1 MKNVKKR
8 LVSMLCIMSV
18 LCSACFNMG
27 IVLAEGNGNQ
37 NITLNTAPEKD
48 FKNWTFS
55 DLGINDQE
63 LTGHLNWGDDF
74 KEQTIGTSLDKTIFS
89 GKIKFAGGTTN
100 FGNFYLGGAS
110 QSDGSKWRGFVF
122 TASGA
127 ENLKFAFVGPSG
139 ERYNANGNVG
149 DADTDANAI
158 AVFDKTVAGTTLR
171 GNANLQVS
179 ISVEYVSKT
188 ETTATLK
195 MGVFFDGRLYNN
207 TYYTVKDVP
216 LHYLN
221 QNVRFYKVSDGN
233 AIASHKL
240 QQSITLET
248 APEKDFAN
256 WTFSDLGIEDQ
267 ELTGHLNWGDDFKD
281 QTIGTSLN
289 KTIFSGKINFAGG
302 TSNFGNFYLGGAS
315 QSDGSKWRGFVFT
328 ASGTDNLKFAFVGQ
342 NGERYNANGNVGD
355 ADTDANAIAVFD
367 KTVAGTTLRG
377 NANLQVAISVEYVST
392 TETTTTLKL
401 GVFFDGKLYNNTY
414 YTVKDVPLHYLNQN
428 IRYYMVT
435 AGSAIAS
442 ERLEGSVS
450 EDITLETAPEK
461 DFANWT
467 FSDLGIEDQ
476 TLTASLNWD
485 KDWGSQTLG
494 NSLDKTLFS
503 GRIKFAAET
512 SKCGN
517 FYLGAAGNGDNS
529 NWRGFVFTA
538 SGTDNLKFAF
548 VGPSGNRYN
557 VNGNVG
563 DADTD
568 ANAIAIFDKNVAK
581 TTLRGNADLR
591 VAVSVEY
598 VETTETAA
606 TLKVGVFFDG
616 KLYNNAYYTV
626 KDVPLAYLNQ
636 SVRFYVAGEGN
647 AIASVHLE
655 GSVSED
661 ITLETAPEKD
671 FACWT
676 FEDLFI
682 DDQELRE
689 HLNWDKNWSKQTLG
703 ASLDKTL
710 FNGKVKFAAES
721 ANCGNFY
728 IGGAGNADNSNW
740 RGFVFTASGAENL
753 KFAFVGPNGER
764 YNANGNVG
772 DADTNANAIAVFNKN
787 VAGTTLRGNDNLRV
801 SVSVEYVEQT
811 ETTATLKVGVFFD
824 GKLYNSEYYTVKD
837 VPLSYLNQSIRFYVP
852 GQGNAI
858 ASQHMET
865 CTHEVITLETA
876 PEKDFACWT
885 FSDLDIDDHTLY
897 GHINWGANFTE
908 QTIGNSLDKT
918 IFNGKINFAADT
930 KNFGNFYLGGA
941 AKNDNSKWRGF
952 VFIAGNTTDC
962 LKFGFQGTDGRFYN
976 ALGDTGSA
984 ADSNANVIEVF
995 EPGIAGTTLRGN
1007 KDLQVSVSV
1016 EYVEKTATTA
1026 TLKVGVFFDG
1036 MLYGNRY
1043 YTVKEVPLEYLNQNI
1058 RFYTQGEKNAVA
1070 SQHLCGKGTG
1080 QDSIVAN
1087 SVYRELTMKDFS
1099 ILDTKVESITG
1110 NDFRVENFYDRA
1122 SLNGTAVSVI
1132 CNFPSGGQGRFS
1144 LGGSFWRGVYFG
1156 STKDGKI
1163 EVGYVNTAGDA
1174 QVITRM
1180 NAETAGVDAIVGK
1193 EVNLRV
1199 TFDITDKGHGKSDM
1213 RMGIYVNGKLYD
1225 GTYYTLRNV
1234 DTATMTRTMKLYVT
1248 SVPLEIKSAPI
1259 TIDLAEFGFDN
1270 KTWKEK
1276 I

>member
-8 LVSMLCIMSV
+8 LVSMLCIMSM
-18 LCSACFNMG
+18 LCSACFNAG

-37 NITLNTAPEKD
+37 SITLETAPEKN
-48 FKNWTFS
+48 FTNWTFS
-55 DLGINDQE
+55 DFGIINQP
-63 LTGHLNWGDDF
+63 LTTSLNWDKDWAS
-74 KEQTIGTSLDKTIFS
+74 QTLGNSLDKTIFS
-89 GKIKFAGGTTN
+89 GKLTFPTAN
-100 FGNFYLGGAS
+100 CGNFYIGGAGNADNS
-110 QSDGSKWRGFVF
+110 NWRGFVF
-122 TASGA
+122 TASGT

-149 DADTDANAI
+149 DADTDVNAI
-158 AVFDKTVAGTTLR
+158 AIFDKNVAGTNLR
-171 GNANLQVS
+171 GNAELRVAV
-179 ISVEYVSKT
+179 SVEYVETT

-195 MGVFFDGRLYNN
+195 VGVFFNEKLYNN

-216 LHYLN
+216 LSYLN
-221 QNVRFYKVSDGN
+221 QSVRFYVAGEGN

-240 QQSITLET
+240 QKSITLNT
-248 APEKDFAN
+248 VPEKDFEKWTFTDVGIQSQTIKDNSLWETNHTNGKSLDKTIFKGKIKFDATSGNFGNLYIGGVDSGTGSKWRGFTFIANGDTNKITFGYAGPGGTSYNADGNTSKEVKDSPLAVFDPTIAKTTLRGNDNLEMALSVEFVSVTETDLVTMKVGVFFNGYLYDNTYYTIKDIPKAMLTQDIRIYYAKDMVIKSTDVSLDSVPEKNFSN
-256 WTFSDLGIEDQ
+256 WTFSDLDIDDQ
-267 ELTGHLNWGDDFKD
+267 DLTGHLNWGDDFKE
-281 QTIGTSLN
+281 QTIGNSLDE
-289 KTIFSGKINFAGG
+289 TIFSGKINFAGG
-302 TSNFGNFYLGGAS
+302 TTNFGNFYFGGAS

-328 ASGTDNLKFAFVGQ
+328 ASGKDNLKFAFVGQ

-355 ADTDANAIAVFD
+355 ADTDVNAIAIFD
-367 KTVAGTTLRG
+367 KNTAKTTLRG
-377 NANLQVAISVEYVST
+377 NDELQVAISVEYVST
-392 TETTTTLKL
+392 TDTTATLKV
-401 GVFFDGKLYNNTY
+401 GVFFDEILYDGTY

-428 IRYYMVT
+428 IRYYMVA

-442 ERLEGSVS
+442 DRIVGSS
-450 EDITLETAPEK
+450 
-461 DFANWT
+461 
-467 FSDLGIEDQ
+467 
-476 TLTASLNWD
+476 
-485 KDWGSQTLG
+485 
-494 NSLDKTLFS
+494 
-503 GRIKFAAET
+503 
-512 SKCGN
+512 
-517 FYLGAAGNGDNS
+517 
-529 NWRGFVFTA
+529 
-538 SGTDNLKFAF
+538 
-548 VGPSGNRYN
+548 
-557 VNGNVG
+557 
-563 DADTD
+563 
-568 ANAIAIFDKNVAK
+568 
-581 TTLRGNADLR
+581 
-591 VAVSVEY
+591 
-598 VETTETAA
+598 
-606 TLKVGVFFDG
+606 
-616 KLYNNAYYTV
+616 
-626 KDVPLAYLNQ
+626 
-636 SVRFYVAGEGN
+636 
-647 AIASVHLE
+647 
-655 GSVSED
+655 SED

-962 LKFGFQGTDGRFYN
+962 LKFGFQGTDGKFFN

-984 ADSNANVIEVF
+984 ADSSANVIEVF
-995 EPGIAGTTLRGN
+995 NPEIAGTTLRGN

-1036 MLYGNRY
+1036 TLYGNRY
-1043 YTVKEVPLEYLNQNI
+1043 YTVKDVPLEYLNQNI
-1058 RFYTQGEKNAVA
+1058 RFYAQGEKNAVA

-1248 SVPLEIKSAPI
+1248 SVPLEIKSAPM